1 MKVKGTGIAARA
13 RVGSLI
19 LGAVMA
25 GSVVHMVDANKS
37 NITYTW
43 DTMSTAKPSGYC
55 TKSEVGKKKWYKPA
69 TKPGYWLRCVEVKT
83 TTRKW
88 KKA

>member
-1 MKVKGTGIAARA
+1 MKVKGIARA

-19 LGAVMA
+19 LGAAVA
-25 GSVVHMVDANKS
+25 TGTIVHMVDANKA

-69 TKPGYWLRCVEVKT
+69 TKPGYWLKCVEVKT